1 MKKNRNYV
9 RIFCEQFSLEKRINR
24 RLFTFM
30 KINEF
35 QQNQNI
41 SAKADLM
48 EVNFELE
55 RKFEIAKF
63 EY

>member
-1 MKKNRNYV
+1 
-9 RIFCEQFSLEKRINR
+9 
-24 RLFTFM
+24 M